1 MSLFPTLNLDTLV
14 ENINE
19 QIEKENL
26 HEIGKVIL
34 LTFNERNES
43 RVVMENGK
51 PKFAETLEE
60 KIQMYLQVLLR
71 TELNKYKIY
80 SGTGFGMTYF
90 SFKGKKIPNSII
102 ISEIRRE
109 ITEKLKKLSKFDG
122 ITEFTA
128 ELTETTLNVSFELN
142 LNDNTTLKISI

>member
-34 LTFNERNES
+34 LTFNEKNES

-71 TELNKYKIY
+71 TELDKYKIY

-109 ITEKLKKLSKFDG
+109 ITEKLKKLSKFDS

-128 ELTETTLNVSFELN
+128 ELTETTLNINFKLN
-142 LNDNTTLKISI
+142 LNDSTTLKISI